1 MHDPRLLDEELVRAR
16 QAEQQY
22 KQLYEESLE
31 GSKKLMVETSSLTD
45 KVHMLQGSGAQVAAD
60 SDASSPAESD
70 GELRQE
76 VMRLSLQVQQRDRRI
91 TSLQTQLTE
100 TMAEKE
106 DVDQLLQHSMEVMQ
120 LKRQRVALEVITV
133 GTYCS

>member
-31 GSKKLMVETSSLTD
+31 ASKKLMVETSSLTD
-45 KVHMLQGSGAQVAAD
+45 KSKVQMLQGSGAQVAAD

-106 DVDQLLQHSMEVMQ
+106 DVDQLLQHSKEVMQ
-120 LKRQRVALEVITV
+120 LKWQRVALEV
-133 GTYCS
+133 C